1 MSEVNE
7 ILIVT
12 TGGTIDKVY
21 FDQLSD
27 YQVGRSIVDSLLR
40 EAHVTNPYRI
50 EALLEKDSL
59 DLTEADRLLIRDTV
73 SDSHA
78 RKVVI
83 THGTDTMTETA
94 RYLDDIIDKT
104 IVMTGSLSPA
114 RFAMTDASFNVGM
127 AFAAVQTLDPGVYI
141 AMNGTV
147 FPAKTV
153 VKNRKLNRFE
163 SKS

>member
-1 MSEVNE
+1 M
-7 ILIVT
+7 
-12 TGGTIDKVY
+12 
-21 FDQLSD
+21 
-27 YQVGRSIVDSLLR
+27 
-40 EAHVTNPYRI
+40 
-50 EALLEKDSL
+50 
-59 DLTEADRLLIRDTV
+59 
-73 SDSHA
+73 
-78 RKVVI
+78 